1 VDGNFGNLKSFLS
14 FALDLILRKVK
25 ERIKQKAHD
34 LFMQYGLR
42 SVTMD
47 EIALQMGVSKKTI
60 YMYYADKDELV
71 DAVMVDIISYSQN
84 CCIKDREG
92 ARDAIHEVFLAID
105 MMQEMFQ
112 EMKPSILFELEK
124 YYPKSFEK
132 FKQHKYSFLYQ
143 VLKEN
148 IKRGTNEELYRSDI
162 DMDILI
168 KVRLET
174 MMLPFNQMLFPKTK
188 YSLIKVETELT
199 THFLFG
205 LATVKGYKLITKYQQ
220 DRTKKT
226 NTNEKTLA

>member
-1 VDGNFGNLKSFLS
+1 
-14 FALDLILRKVK
+14 
-25 ERIKQKAHD
+25 
-34 LFMQYGLR
+34 
-42 SVTMD
+42 MD

-60 YMYYADKDELV
+60 YQYYADKDELV
-71 DAVMVDIISYSQN
+71 DAVMVDIITYNQN
-84 CCIKDREG
+84 CCVTDRQSAKD
-92 ARDAIHEVFLAID
+92 AVHEVFLAID

-112 EMKPSILFELEK
+112 NMNPGILFELEK

-132 FKQHKYSFLYQ
+132 FKQHKYSFLYK

-148 IKRGTNEELYRSDI
+148 IERGIKEELYRSDVDI
-162 DMDILI
+162 DILV

-174 MMLPFNQMLFPKTK
+174 MMLPFNQMLFPKSK

-205 LATVKGYKLITKYQQ
+205 LATVKGHKLITNHQQ

-226 NTNEKTLA
+226 NTNEKKLAK